1 MLQFSAVIAVVT
13 GQLPRRKSWPL
24 GYPDVPLA
32 FLIQGPSD
40 APARFCRDQ
49 IRRKRGAQHL
59 LDLQRALRANLSRA
73 KQTYRAHQHEGTLH
87 RQFSSEIALGPDA

>member
-13 GQLPRRKSWPL
+13 GQLPRRKSRPL
-24 GYPDVPLA
+24 GYPDVPLS

-40 APARFCRDQ
+40 ATAHFCRDQ

-59 LDLQRALRANLSRA
+59 LDRQRALRANLSRA
-73 KQTYRAHQHEGTLH
+73 KQTHRAHQREATRH
-87 RQFSSEIALGPDA
+87 RQILLEIALGPDA